1 MQECLTPP
9 STHSWRSAGGRGEG
23 KREVVRYVEMWRDE
37 GGGKGGGGVRMVN
50 RARGDRELERVKE
63 HLDIAQKQ
71 NEELSLKYIAVS
83 EKVSIYPT

>member
-1 MQECLTPP
+1 
-9 STHSWRSAGGRGEG
+9 
-23 KREVVRYVEMWRDE
+23 
-37 GGGKGGGGVRMVN
+37 MVN